1 MANTKLS
8 HFIDLVG
15 KPFVG
20 KTFWV
25 GKNLRKV
32 LDVQDDMV
40 THAVIEEQDY
50 LA

>member
-15 KPFVG
+15 TPFVG

-32 LDVQDDMV
+32 LDVNNGEV
-40 THAVIEEQDY
+40 IHTVIEEQDY

>member
-15 KPFVG
+15 TPFVG

-25 GKNLRKV
+25 GNNLRKV
-32 LDVQDDMV
+32 LDVNNDEV
-40 THAVIEEQDY
+40 IHAVIEEQDY